1 MKYKTFFIIFEGLF
15 SEKEKCDKKQ
25 QTQPLRTSNTQIH
38 PTYLCLQC
46 YKLLRLTLFNLPQK
60 LPQKQSNRLFHPL
73 KKSSIFMKCINHLY
87 VPKSFS
93 KLEKQFS
100 LQKIKF

>member
-1 MKYKTFFIIFEGLF
+1 MKYKTFFIVFEGLSF

-25 QTQPLRTSNTQIH
+25 QTQALRTSNTQIH

-60 LPQKQSNRLFHPL
+60 LPQKQSYRLFHPR
-73 KKSSIFMKCINHLY
+73 KRA
-87 VPKSFS
+87 
-93 KLEKQFS
+93 QF
-100 LQKIKF
+100 L